1 MLNSWKGL
9 ILSRFEEKYIN
20 KDKFVFDK
28 ELRYFYTNLESKN
41 EKLMSKLNENIFN
54 YFER

>member
-1 MLNSWKGL
+1 MLNIWKGL
-9 ILSRFEEKYIN
+9 ILRRFEEKYIN
-20 KDKFVFDK
+20 KDKFVIDK
-28 ELRYFYTNLESKN
+28 ELRYFYSNLESKN